1 MPTGDV
7 VSSLCPRSPYGF
19 APQRPCPARG
29 GQKKGP
35 HARRR
40 NGIIYEGPY
49 SHGHA
54 VGPCQSDAWVG
65 MGGRNKRAT
74 CPPPQQHLPMGP
86 TWAAPRCSSTVPSC
100 TRSDAS
106 ATWRRCR
113 LRRSASKPSRTGM
126 GWLFV
131 SLVGT
136 PASPAPAASCLP
148 LLPPAAPAANRS
160 CRMPLLPPAAPTA
173 SRSRR
178 CSSSCRCPALVA
190 GPAPSPA
197 CVLVGRSRGP
207 SPRLPP
213 SRSPACV
220 LVGHKRK
227 LARSPPSLE
236 QGQETNICLQSDA
249 LMTGDFCSYSA
260 CLAIANLN
268 RIPGW
273 LAQIGSATKR
283 CHAFETAK
291 QGTHAKT

>member
-1 MPTGDV
+1 MPTSDV

-35 HARRR
+35 RARRR

-86 TWAAPRCSSTVPSC
+86 TWPAPRCSSTVPSC

-148 LLPPAAPAANRS
+148 LLPPAAPAACHS
-160 CRMPLLPPAAPTA
+160 CRSYCQPLPPLLQLLPL
-173 SRSRR
+173 
-178 CSSSCRCPALVA
+178 SSSCRWPCPVTCVRAGGALE
-190 GPAPSPA
+190 
-197 CVLVGRSRGP
+197 R
-207 SPRLPP
+207 
-213 SRSPACV
+213 
-220 LVGHKRK
+220 
-227 LARSPPSLE
+227 
-236 QGQETNICLQSDA
+236 
-249 LMTGDFCSYSA
+249 
-260 CLAIANLN
+260 AIA
-268 RIPGW
+268 
-273 LAQIGSATKR
+273 
-283 CHAFETAK
+283 ETATIPVTCVRAGGA
-291 QGTHAKT
+291 QAQASAISAQS